1 METHGSAVLA
11 DAWHSFKTPKVPFLN
26 SVPTYT
32 CKLRLAPN
40 PTLTLAWCSQF
51 PGVWMARGSFWL
63 VNTRAGTRNSKDGA
77 WTRGSL

>member
-1 METHGSAVLA
+1 MIQLQDPQVAFSQFCPYLHLYAQII
-11 DAWHSFKTPKVPFLN
+11 
-26 SVPTYT
+26 
-32 CKLRLAPN
+32 PN

-51 PGVWMARGSFWL
+51 PGVWKARGSFWL